1 MLPLRRLWYLGFS
14 SLLIISVHAQQVTP
28 PPTPIFSDPQTRIQ
42 WKRHIG
48 AVGNE
53 NIRGNT
59 WEEARGIPDT
69 ANQFSMFGYADWRL
83 PTLEELETLQT
94 KEPSR
99 SISGENI
106 FLHPQIY
113 GSFKSLWSSQYH
125 PDNKNPCYMTFASTP
140 KVECTTEGPAG
151 ILLVRDTR
159 QNISNE
165 TKSVATRNSKNPN
178 IFDATLY
185 GRIDHSYPVEAWME
199 VNDKGKFG
207 RGMHL
212 GEFSVSVTGLPCGK
226 TFTYR
231 TALYW
236 NGQTIPDPNKQTL
249 ITGSC
254 IKVRK

>member
-1 MLPLRRLWYLGFS
+1 MFFQKYRFIS
-14 SLLIISVHAQQVTP
+14 INIFLISQSILAQQVIP
-28 PPTPIFSDPQTRIQ
+28 LPSPIFSDPQTGIQ

-48 AVGNE
+48 VAGKE
-53 NIRGNT
+53 NTRGNT
-59 WEEARGIPDT
+59 WNEARGIPDT
-69 ANQFSMFGYADWRL
+69 ANQFSMFGYTDWRL

-99 SISGENI
+99 TISGENI

-113 GSFKSLWSSQYH
+113 GGFKSLWSSQYH
-125 PDNKNPCYMTFASTP
+125 PENKNPCYMTFASTP

-165 TKSVATRNSKNPN
+165 TKGAITRNSKNPN

-185 GRIDHSYPVEAWME
+185 GWVYHSYPVEAWIE

-212 GEFSVSVTGLPCGK
+212 GEFSVSVTGLPCG
-226 TFTYR
+226 
-231 TALYW
+231 
-236 NGQTIPDPNKQTL
+236 TIFPIEPSC
-249 ITGSC
+249 TGTG
-254 IKVRK
+254 KPFLTPTRKH